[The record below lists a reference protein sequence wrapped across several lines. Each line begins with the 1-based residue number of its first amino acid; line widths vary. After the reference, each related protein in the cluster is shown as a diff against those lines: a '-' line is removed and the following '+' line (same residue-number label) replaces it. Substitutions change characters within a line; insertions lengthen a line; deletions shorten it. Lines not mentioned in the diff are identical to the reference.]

1 MLRAKTTVSM
11 WGNSQAL
18 RIPVEMTRQ
27 LGILANDEV
36 VLEVRENILTVSK
49 PETPREGTIEYLF
62 KDESPPKSIKKSTY
76 RNSQNT
82 KNTVP
87 LRHVPRK
94 RKNQAA

>member
-62 KDESPPKSIKKSTY
+62 KDYSGESFKTELT
-76 RNSQNT
+76 N
-82 KNTVP
+82 P
-87 LRHVPRK
+87 LESAGREEW
-94 RKNQAA
+94 